1 MSFHFYYMVWGC
13 IAGCLVPHIR
23 HEGQE
28 GVHVLADPEHI
39 TDVRVRE
46 QPVGISSHT
55 PPCASWDSNSG
66 HPAWLRAPLPTEPSP
81 HSPSRTKQAPRLAC
95 VDSYLQLAFH
105 NLCFQGNNVF
115 QPEQLKVSYN
125 FTKFANKEV
134 HYISSS
140 FQFCGHVNGCSWGLC
155 EQSGALASCL
165 FFHFQAY
172 FLAVLR
178 SHETSNVKVERRG
191 TWRESP
197 SKDSVWTQPGH
208 LWTVRFEA
216 NWWMTLSI
224 SYWLF
229 SFQNKDSR
237 PSAESEPGTGVSV

>member
-1 MSFHFYYMVWGC
+1 MAGAGC

-28 GVHVLADPEHI
+28 GVHVLDNPEHI
-39 TDVRVRE
+39 TDVRIRE
-46 QPVGISSHT
+46 QTVGISSHT

-95 VDSYLQLAFH
+95 VDSSLQLAFH
-105 NLCFQGNNVF
+105 NLCFQGNSVF

-140 FQFCGHVNGCSWGLC
+140 V
-155 EQSGALASCL
+155 SG
-165 FFHFQAY
+165 
-172 FLAVLR
+172 
-178 SHETSNVKVERRG
+178 
-191 TWRESP
+191 P
-197 SKDSVWTQPGH
+197 
-208 LWTVRFEA
+208 
-216 NWWMTLSI
+216 
-224 SYWLF
+224 
-229 SFQNKDSR
+229 
-237 PSAESEPGTGVSV
+237 